1 MYYKEIVMKFL
12 VPILVALGIMTSVS
26 SITLPQTSGSMMG
39 KWSFYGTLSPK
50 TDYRAKDFDR
60 ADIDTLQEI
69 LQYTDCIPG
78 YEVTLTPAGVTEYL
92 DNKGYKLESW
102 EKLSDNEYCMTL
114 KTVKS
119 GERQIF
125 YYTMIGDLLYEEM
138 KYENTKYLP
147 PEIVVYRK

>member
-1 MYYKEIVMKFL
+1 MKFL

-26 SITLPQTSGSMMG
+26 SVTLPQASGSMMG

-78 YEVTLTPAGVTEYL
+78 YEVTLTPAGVAEYL
-92 DNKGYKLESW
+92 GDGHYQLESW

-119 GERQIF
+119 GERQI
-125 YYTMIGDLLYEEM
+125 YHYTMIGDLLYEEM

-147 PEIVVYRK
+147 PEIIVYRK

>member
-1 MYYKEIVMKFL
+1 MKFL

-26 SITLPQTSGSMMG
+26 SVTLPQASGSMMG

-78 YEVTLTPAGVTEYL
+78 YEVTLTPAGVVEYL

-119 GERQIF
+119 GERQMY

>member
-1 MYYKEIVMKFL
+1 MKFL

-26 SITLPQTSGSMMG
+26 AVTLPQASGSMLG
-39 KWSFYGTLSPK
+39 KWSFYGTLAPK

-78 YEVTLTPAGVTEYL
+78 YEVTLTPAGVAQYL
-92 DNKGYKLESW
+92 DNEHYQLESW
-102 EKLSDNEYCMTL
+102 EKLSDNAYCMTL
-114 KTVKS
+114 KTVKT
-119 GERQIF
+119 GERQMY

-147 PEIVVYRK
+147 PEIIVYRK

>member
-1 MYYKEIVMKFL
+1 MKFL

-26 SITLPQTSGSMMG
+26 SVTLPQASGSMLG

-78 YEVTLTPAGVTEYL
+78 YEVTLTPAGVAEYL
-92 DNKGYKLESW
+92 GDEHYQLENW

-114 KTVKS
+114 KIVKS
-119 GERQIF
+119 GERQMY
-125 YYTMIGDLLYEEM
+125 YYTMIGDLHYEEM

-147 PEIVVYRK
+147 PEIIVYRK

>member
-1 MYYKEIVMKFL
+1 MKFL
-12 VPILVALGIMTSVS
+12 VPILVAISIMTSVS
-26 SITLPQTSGSMMG
+26 SVTLPQASGSMLG

-78 YEVTLTPAGVTEYL
+78 YEVTLTPAGVAEYL
-92 DNKGYKLESW
+92 DNEGYQLESW
-102 EKLSDNEYCMTL
+102 EKLSDNAYCMTL

-119 GERQIF
+119 GERQMY

-147 PEIVVYRK
+147 PEIIVYRK

>member
-1 MYYKEIVMKFL
+1 MKFL
-12 VPILVALGIMTSVS
+12 VPILVAISIMTSVS
-26 SITLPQTSGSMMG
+26 SVTLPQASGSMMG

-78 YEVTLTPAGVTEYL
+78 YEVTLTPAGVAEYL
-92 DNKGYKLESW
+92 GNEHYKLESW

-119 GERQIF
+119 GERQMY

-147 PEIVVYRK
+147 PEIIVYRK